1 MSDKPIIE
9 DLEGQWLL
17 GKHDAW
23 VSDPLVAE
31 DNISGNHGT
40 IVGDGFYVAASLEGR
55 TCLSFDGSKDQYV
68 DLDAFRST
76 LSGQNAGSLS
86 MWFKASSVT
95 ADEVLFGWYEDDNNR
110 GYAQLT
116 GSGALQVN
124 NHVAGSWLNPTKT
137 QTTFQAGQWYNVLW
151 TFEFGEIKCYVNG
164 QPETVIN
171 PTLDNSP
178 LAIGTNKLLIGASY
192 WNGAVQSSL
201 TFDGFID
208 DVRIWSRVLTASEA
222 AALYASPEPYFV
234 DMNASQSEHGNG
246 QMSPLGWQVGNQYL
260 DPGAT
265 CIDALGTNVTAN
277 IVVSGDVVNG
287 NVEGDYFVVYN
298 IEDGSG
304 NTIPG
309 YGLTRLVQV
318 QDLAA
323 SQGRTYT
330 TIMGLSDTP
339 ASTTSFALPSP
350 NLGWAAFTGDGVVY
364 TSATGLD
371 GEWSYAE
378 TGVALDYGSQA
389 NEVLLR
395 AGGWW
400 AVHAGNWPAWQA
412 GPLPTADWNEDP
424 ENGPSFAIMYEGRN
438 PDALIGLV
446 FDEQTNQSTGYV
458 SNNASAQ
465 NPLSWT
471 ALASGQALPGLDAGT
486 DLIPRWGAS
495 NAAGTHIVLAA
506 DATQSNAMTT
516 RILRNDS
523 RSLVSHLKLDGYIDG
538 NGSAQ
543 IFDNNGAF
551 TNTVNFQAG
560 QVGQA
565 AVYDNTNDLGATIG
579 FPGVTLGGGPQSA
592 LSFGGDITI
601 SMWLKNSD
609 SANGFRV
616 WSDWNVGQRNL
627 LWVWSPDDGGRMSA
641 GSGVSGGA
649 FDPNG
654 TAYSALPPYTDYT
667 VQGWGSVPQGPGTW
681 LRAQCPELLD
691 TNQWVHCV
699 LQRDG
704 NNLRLF
710 INGSEVTYYTANDW
724 VTTLANVDIT
734 GALGSTTDHDVGL
747 CCNLE
752 HHGSLLAGTPSEAGM
767 HQGSTFS
774 GQIDDVGVWDRTLSS
789 TEISDIYNAGLS
801 GDSLDT
807 TPIDL
812 VSSTF
817 DWEDISGS
825 LPAGVTELHRPR
837 FHPSAYDGN
846 GIWLMGADS
855 GCLGSADDGVNW
867 QLLTFDADGEQ
878 VCIQDTACV
887 GDTMIL
893 VGGVYGQYGGAQ
905 MGHVIRTEDG
915 GDTWAIVASNTTI
928 LTTIAVSQP
937 DSGHATWLVGGEDG
951 IVGLSVSDG
960 LEWTNVNDM
969 SAPLNLLDDAVVYLP
984 FEDSITNETES
995 PHTFTYVPEDGPAT
1009 PTFTDDGKVGKAI
1022 HFTGDE
1028 PNSGRL
1034 VCHQT
1039 YVGNG
1044 LSGSDHRWTGGVLG
1058 GGDFTW
1064 SGWVYY
1070 DSADVAKSVILASDW
1085 TAIGRNFYCSIQGDY
1100 SNEAANKLFIMTGD
1114 GGQLSPGPD
1123 NGSGQFTSQEQ
1134 RQVQFVSHAEFPRD
1148 EWVHV
1153 VVQRKG
1159 NESGDYDGHIHV
1171 YLNGQPWSMGLSA
1184 GGVHDQTPSTQI
1196 LGAGN
1201 EDAQGRDWTA
1211 GGDTSNLWS
1220 VAGEYQSQFYPN
1232 GMPGGF
1238 TLTAGHPG
1246 YAIQDANGRWH
1257 NNFAVGQHPSWG
1269 GSRVGKLDD
1278 VGIWSRALEPSDIAA
1293 IYAAGFQVPAQGLG
1307 EVDAPTTID
1316 LTPNLVAHL
1325 KLDDDLS
1332 DSYGNTNAY
1341 SFDHSGAWTNGL
1353 QWTNS
1358 FGNPYGIGGSV
1369 VVGGLA
1375 NDQVIAFPPGEV
1387 SFAGDMTISMW
1398 LELDSSAAASHTR
1411 GHARLWSD
1419 WDYQHRNVGIWIVF
1433 DDRYG
1438 GTHLISGGSGDG
1450 GEGQEPGATVTV
1462 DLSGRFHFVWQ
1473 RENGVVRI
1481 FINGDRG
1488 VHYSDL
1494 ANGVLTDGQ
1503 FEPGDSGGSEGGL
1516 NGGATNHIVAVGGA
1530 TEMDGSSIHPDG
1542 NEGLEKWPGL
1552 IDDLG
1557 VWDTALNEEDIRA
1570 IYEAGLQGN
1579 NLEEIE
1585 VAISRIAAVKYGDQ

>member
-95 ADEVLFGWYEDDNNR
+95 AEVLFGWYEDDNNR
-110 GYAQLT
+110 GYAQFT
-116 GSGALQVN
+116 GGALQVN

-192 WNGAVQSSL
+192 WNGAVQSSI

-969 SAPLNLLDDAVVYLP
+969 SAGERLNLLDMM
-984 FEDSITNETES
+984 
-995 PHTFTYVPEDGPAT
+995 
-1009 PTFTDDGKVGKAI
+1009 
-1022 HFTGDE
+1022 
-1028 PNSGRL
+1028 
-1034 VCHQT
+1034 
-1039 YVGNG
+1039 
-1044 LSGSDHRWTGGVLG
+1044 LS
-1058 GGDFTW
+1058 
-1064 SGWVYY
+1064 
-1070 DSADVAKSVILASDW
+1070 
-1085 TAIGRNFYCSIQGDY
+1085 
-1100 SNEAANKLFIMTGD
+1100 
-1114 GGQLSPGPD
+1114 
-1123 NGSGQFTSQEQ
+1123 
-1134 RQVQFVSHAEFPRD
+1134 
-1148 EWVHV
+1148 
-1153 VVQRKG
+1153 
-1159 NESGDYDGHIHV
+1159 
-1171 YLNGQPWSMGLSA
+1171 
-1184 GGVHDQTPSTQI
+1184 ST
-1196 LGAGN
+1196 
-1201 EDAQGRDWTA
+1201 
-1211 GGDTSNLWS
+1211 
-1220 VAGEYQSQFYPN
+1220 
-1232 GMPGGF
+1232 
-1238 TLTAGHPG
+1238 
-1246 YAIQDANGRWH
+1246 
-1257 NNFAVGQHPSWG
+1257 
-1269 GSRVGKLDD
+1269 
-1278 VGIWSRALEPSDIAA
+1278 
-1293 IYAAGFQVPAQGLG
+1293 
-1307 EVDAPTTID
+1307 
-1316 LTPNLVAHL
+1316 
-1325 KLDDDLS
+1325 
-1332 DSYGNTNAY
+1332 
-1341 SFDHSGAWTNGL
+1341 
-1353 QWTNS
+1353 
-1358 FGNPYGIGGSV
+1358 
-1369 VVGGLA
+1369 
-1375 NDQVIAFPPGEV
+1375 
-1387 SFAGDMTISMW
+1387 
-1398 LELDSSAAASHTR
+1398 
-1411 GHARLWSD
+1411 
-1419 WDYQHRNVGIWIVF
+1419 
-1433 DDRYG
+1433 
-1438 GTHLISGGSGDG
+1438 
-1450 GEGQEPGATVTV
+1450 
-1462 DLSGRFHFVWQ
+1462 
-1473 RENGVVRI
+1473 
-1481 FINGDRG
+1481 
-1488 VHYSDL
+1488 
-1494 ANGVLTDGQ
+1494 
-1503 FEPGDSGGSEGGL
+1503 
-1516 NGGATNHIVAVGGA
+1516 
-1530 TEMDGSSIHPDG
+1530 
-1542 NEGLEKWPGL
+1542 
-1552 IDDLG
+1552 
-1557 VWDTALNEEDIRA
+1557 
-1570 IYEAGLQGN
+1570 
-1579 NLEEIE
+1579 
-1585 VAISRIAAVKYGDQ
+1585 